1 MNWIKR
7 ALRNWLSDEKVSIDN
22 RVYATE
28 ARHNSVPQVSLIKA
42 VNGTVLQ
49 LQHYKQATKLHG
61 DSVLE
66 VSYYVLKEGDSL
78 PDAVAA
84 LLVNYKLDSR

>member
-1 MNWIKR
+1 MNWIKK
-7 ALRNWLSDEKVSIDN
+7 ALRSWLFEEKVSIDN
-22 RVYATE
+22 RSYATE
-28 ARHNSVPQVSLIKA
+28 ARHNNVPQVSLIKA
-42 VNGTVLQ
+42 MNGTVLQ
-49 LQHYKQATKLHG
+49 LQHYKQSTKLHG
-61 DSVLE
+61 DSTLE

>member
-1 MNWIKR
+1 MSWLKR
-7 ALRNWLSDEKVSIDN
+7 AVNRWLNSEKVSID
-22 RVYATE
+22 RGYATE
-28 ARHNSVPQVSLIKA
+28 ARHNSAPQVSLIKA
-42 VNGTVLQ
+42 MNGTVLQ

-66 VSYYVLKEGDSL
+66 VSYYVLKEGDNL

>member
-7 ALRNWLSDEKVSIDN
+7 AVNKWLNSEKVSIDS
-22 RVYATE
+22 RSYATE
-28 ARHNSVPQVSLIKA
+28 ARHNSIPQVSLIKA

-49 LQHYKQATKLHG
+49 LQHYKQSTKSLG
-61 DSVLE
+61 DSVME

-84 LLVNYKLDSR
+84 LLVNYKLDNR

>member
-1 MNWIKR
+1 MSWLKR
-7 ALRNWLSDEKVSIDN
+7 AVNRWLNSEKVSIDN
-22 RVYATE
+22 RPYATE
-28 ARHNSVPQVSLIKA
+28 ARHNSAPQVSLIKA

-49 LQHYKQATKLHG
+49 LQHYKQSTKLHG

-66 VSYYVLKEGDSL
+66 VSYYVMKEGDSL

-84 LLVNYKLDSR
+84 LLVNYKLDNR